1 MDERYPRGGVME
13 EEYNSLS
20 KEEKAQVIRSHIK
33 NLELTKYNIE
43 LSILAEQSIDVP
55 SETTIMS
62 YQMQLD
68 DAIDKQQ
75 ALQAELLRVESEPV
89 V

>member
-1 MDERYPRGGVME
+1 ME
-13 EEYNSLS
+13 ETYNSLS
-20 KEEKAQVIRSHIK
+20 KEEKSQVIRSHIK

-43 LSILAEQSIDVP
+43 LSILAEQAIDVP

>member
-1 MDERYPRGGVME
+1 ME
-13 EEYNSLS
+13 ETYNSLS

>member
-1 MDERYPRGGVME
+1 ME
-13 EEYNSLS
+13 ETYNSLS

-75 ALQAELLRVESEPV
+75 ALQAELLRVESETV
-89 V
+89 A

>member
-1 MDERYPRGGVME
+1 ME
-13 EEYNSLS
+13 ETYNSLS
-20 KEEKAQVIRSHIK
+20 KEEKSQVIRSHIK

>member
-1 MDERYPRGGVME
+1 ME
-13 EEYNSLS
+13 ETYNSLS

-68 DAIDKQQ
+68 DAVDKQQ

>member
-1 MDERYPRGGVME
+1 ME
-13 EEYNSLS
+13 ETYNSLS

-43 LSILAEQSIDVP
+43 LSILAEQAIDVP

>member
-1 MDERYPRGGVME
+1 ME
-13 EEYNSLS
+13 ETYNSLS

-33 NLELTKYNIE
+33 NLELTKYNIQ

-68 DAIDKQQ
+68 DAGDKQQ